1 MRTTVAA
8 DVGGQQVQASVS
20 AAVAATAGD
29 GLVFSD
35 VRVSANGVTVPL
47 SALNLGSAFE
57 VPIPL
62 DTLPFAVQVTGLDV
76 AADGLIVH
84 LAGQNLSYSP

>member
-1 MRTTVAA
+1 MAA
-8 DVGGQQVQASVS
+8 SVGGQQVQATVS
-20 AAVAATAGD
+20 AAVAATSGD
-29 GLVFSD
+29 GLGFSD
-35 VRVSANGVTVPL
+35 VRVAAGGVTVPL
-47 SALNLGSAFE
+47 SALDLGSAFE

-76 AADGLIVH
+76 AADGLVVH